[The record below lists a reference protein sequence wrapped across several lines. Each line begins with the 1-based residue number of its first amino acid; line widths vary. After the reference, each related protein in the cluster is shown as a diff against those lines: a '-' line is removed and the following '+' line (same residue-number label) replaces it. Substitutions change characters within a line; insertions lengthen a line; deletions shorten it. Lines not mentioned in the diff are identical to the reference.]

1 MLFGKHVNKFY
12 LKYWYF
18 FLGGIAALL
27 AVDIFQLKIPEI
39 YGNIINGLD
48 GKIEFNKDILVGY
61 VIDMFIVMAVMVVGR
76 FLWRICIFGVSIRIE
91 SDLREK
97 MFGYSKD
104 LSQEY
109 YQNHKTGALMA
120 LYTND
125 LSTVRMCFGGGSV
138 MLIDAIFLGVMSF
151 IKMFNLSV
159 SLTLLSLIPL
169 ALIAAFSGLVS
180 KFMHRKWKARQEA
193 FEEMSDF
200 TQESFS
206 GIAVIRSFV
215 KEAKELMAFSKIN
228 KNNVDKNMDFIKT
241 STLVNVMFQLFMQ
254 AIIII
259 IVGYGS
265 YLVYKGID
273 GFNAGKLFEFF
284 GYFNS
289 ITWPMMAV
297 ARLINMRSQGVASL
311 RRISELL
318 DEPITVKDDQYVKE
332 IIEPKGEIEFKGLNF
347 KYPNTQ
353 NEVLTDITFKVE
365 AGSSLGII
373 GPTGCGKTTLVD
385 LLLRI
390 YNLDRGKLFIDGQ
403 DIMSIPLRQIRDI
416 VSYVPQDNFL
426 FSEKIR
432 SNISFA
438 FKSASIEDVKYY
450 ASLADV
456 DSNIEEFKEKY
467 DTILGER
474 GVTVS
479 GGQKQRISIA
489 RALMKN
495 SEILILD
502 DSVSAVDTKTEEKIL
517 ENLRKSRK
525 GKTTILVAHRI
536 STVKDLD
543 KILLIDDGKVLA
555 FGTHDELLQT
565 SKEYAHMV
573 EMQKLEDEIGGE
585 A

>member
-1 MLFGKHVNKFY
+1 MLFGKHINKYY

-18 FLGGIAALL
+18 FLGGILALL
-27 AVDIFQLKIPEI
+27 AVDYFQLIIPEI

-48 GKIEFNKDILVGY
+48 GKIPFNKEILVDY
-61 VIDMFIVMAVMVVGR
+61 IIEMFIVMAVMVVGR
-76 FLWRICIFGVSIRIE
+76 FLWRICIFGVAIRIE
-91 SDLREK
+91 SSLREK
-97 MFGYSKD
+97 MFDYSKD
-104 LSQEY
+104 LSQEF

-138 MLIDAIFLGVMSF
+138 MLIDAIFLGVMAF
-151 IKMFNLSV
+151 IKMFNLSI

-169 ALIAAFSGLVS
+169 AVIATFSGIVS
-180 KFMHRKWKARQEA
+180 KFMNRKWKARQEA
-193 FEEMSDF
+193 FEQMSDF

-206 GIAVIRSFV
+206 GISVVKAFV
-215 KEAKELMAFSKIN
+215 KELMAFSKIN
-228 KNNVDKNMDFIKT
+228 KDNVDKNMDFIKL
-241 STLVNVMFQLFMQ
+241 STIVNVLFSLFLSSVM
-254 AIIII
+254 IIII
-259 IVGYGS
+259 GYGS
-265 YLVYKGID
+265 FLVYKGVD
-273 GFNAGKLFEFF
+273 GLNSGKLFEFF
-284 GYFNS
+284 GYFS
-289 ITWPMMAV
+289 SMIWPMMAV
-297 ARLINMRSQGVASL
+297 ARLVNMRSQGVASL
-311 RRISELL
+311 KRISELL
-318 DEPITVKDDQYVKE
+318 DEEKTVVDDQYVKE
-332 IIEPKGEIEFKGLNF
+332 LAEPKGSIEFSGLSF

-353 NEVLTDITFKVE
+353 LEVLSDITFKLN
-365 AGSSLGII
+365 AGESLGII

-390 YNLDRGKLFIDGQ
+390 YNLDRGKVFIDGV
-403 DIMSIPLRQIRDI
+403 DIMSIPIRQIRDI

-432 SNISFA
+432 KNISFA
-438 FKSASIEDVKYY
+438 FKDATIEDVKYY
-450 ASLADV
+450 ATLADV
-456 DSNIEEFKEKY
+456 DNNIEEFKEKY

-517 ENLRKSRK
+517 ENLRTSRK
-525 GKTTILVAHRI
+525 NKTTILVAHRI

-543 KILLIDDGKVLA
+543 KILLMDDGKVIA
-555 FGTHDELLQT
+555 FGTHEELLAT

-573 EMQKLEDEIGGE
+573 EMQRLEDEIGGE

>member
-1 MLFGKHVNKFY
+1 MLFGKHVNKYY
-12 LKYWYF
+12 LKYCYF
-18 FLGGIAALL
+18 FIGGIIALL
-27 AVDIFQLKIPEI
+27 AVDYFQLIIPEI

-48 GKIEFNKDILVGY
+48 GNIEFNNEILIGY
-61 VIDMFIVMAVMVVGR
+61 VIKMFIVLAVMVIGR
-76 FLWRICIFGVSIRIE
+76 FLWRICIFGASIGIE

-97 MFGYSKD
+97 MFDHSKD

-109 YQNHKTGALMA
+109 YQEHKTGALMA

-125 LSTVRMCFGGGSV
+125 LTTIRSCFGMGSV
-138 MLIDAIFLGVMSF
+138 MLIDAVFLGVLSF
-151 IKMFNLSV
+151 IKMFRLSI
-159 SLTLLSLIPL
+159 SLTLLSLIPMTI
-169 ALIAAFSGLVS
+169 IAVFSGVVS
-180 KFMHRKWKARQEA
+180 KFMNSKWKLRQEA
-193 FEEMSDF
+193 YEEMSDF

-215 KEAKELMAFSKIN
+215 KEAKELKSFSKIN
-228 KNNVDKNMDFIKT
+228 KNNVEKNMDFIKM
-241 STLVNVMFQLFMQ
+241 STLVNVLFQLFLQ
-254 AIIII
+254 AIVVIII
-259 IVGYGS
+259 GYGS

-273 GFNAGKLFEFF
+273 GFNAGKLFEFY

-289 ITWPMMAV
+289 IIWPMMAV
-297 ARLINMRSQGVASL
+297 ARLINMRSQGMASL
-311 RRISELL
+311 NRISALL
-318 DEPITVKDDQYVKE
+318 DEKQTVVDDEYVKPLT
-332 IIEPKGEIEFKGLNF
+332 EPKGNIEFCGLNF
-347 KYPNTQ
+347 KYPSSDV
-353 NEVLTDITFKVE
+353 EVLKDITFKLE
-365 AGSSLGII
+365 AGQSLGII
-373 GPTGCGKTTLVD
+373 GATGCGKTTLVD
-385 LLLRI
+385 ILLRI
-390 YNLDRGKLFIDGQ
+390 YNIDRGKVYIDGC
-403 DIMSIPLRQIRDI
+403 DIMSLPIRQIRDM

-432 SNISFA
+432 QNISFA

-456 DSNIEEFKEKY
+456 DDNIESFKEKY
-467 DTILGER
+467 DTVLGER

-517 ENLRKSRK
+517 KNLNESRK

-536 STVKDLD
+536 STIKDLD
-543 KILLIDDGKVLA
+543 KILLMDDGKVLA
-555 FGTHDELLQT
+555 FGTHEELLAT

>member
-1 MLFGKHVNKFY
+1 MLFGKHVNKYY
-12 LKYWYF
+12 LKYCYF
-18 FLGGIAALL
+18 FIGGILALL
-27 AVDIFQLKIPEI
+27 AVDYFQLIIPEI

-48 GKIEFNKDILVGY
+48 GNIEFNNEILVGY
-61 VIDMFIVMAVMVVGR
+61 VIRMFIVLAVMVIGR
-76 FLWRICIFGVSIRIE
+76 FLWRICIFGASIRIE
-91 SDLREK
+91 TDLREK
-97 MFGYSKD
+97 MFDHSKD

-109 YQNHKTGALMA
+109 YQEHKTGALMA

-125 LSTVRMCFGGGSV
+125 LTTVRSCLGMGTV
-138 MLIDAIFLGVMSF
+138 MLIDALFLGIMSF
-151 IKMFNLSV
+151 VKMFRLSI
-159 SLTLLSLIPL
+159 SLTLLSLIPM
-169 ALIAAFSGLVS
+169 ALIAVFSGVVS
-180 KFMHRKWKARQEA
+180 KFMHTKWRLRQEA
-193 FEEMSDF
+193 YEEMSDF

-215 KEAKELMAFSKIN
+215 KEAKELRAFSKIN
-228 KNNVDKNMDFIKT
+228 KNNVDTNMDFIKM
-241 STLVNVMFQLFMQ
+241 STLVNVLFELFLQ
-254 AIIII
+254 AIIVI

-273 GFNAGKLFEFF
+273 GFNAGKLFEFY

-289 ITWPMMAV
+289 IIWPMMAV
-297 ARLINMRSQGVASL
+297 ARLINMRSQGMASL
-311 RRISELL
+311 NRISALL
-318 DEPITVKDDQYVKE
+318 DEKQTVIDDENVKPLE
-332 IIEPKGEIEFKGLNF
+332 ERKGMIEFSGLNF
-347 KYPNTQ
+347 KYPNSEV
-353 NEVLTDITFKVE
+353 EVLKDITFKLE
-365 AGSSLGII
+365 AGQSLGIV
-373 GPTGCGKTTLVD
+373 GSTGCGKTTLVD
-385 LLLRI
+385 ILLRI
-390 YNLDRGKLFIDGQ
+390 YNIDGGKVFIDGR
-403 DIMSIPLRQIRDI
+403 DIMTLPIRQIRDM

-432 SNISFA
+432 KNISFA

-456 DSNIEEFKEKY
+456 DENIESFKEKY
-467 DTILGER
+467 DTVLGER

-517 ENLRKSRK
+517 QNLKESRK

-536 STVKDLD
+536 STIKDLD
-543 KILLIDDGKVLA
+543 KILLMDDGKVLA
-555 FGTHDELLQT
+555 FGTHEELLAT

-573 EMQKLEDEIGGE
+573 EMQRLEDEIGGE